1 MLRAPARSVATI
13 FAAALLLTPS
23 SFAFDTPLSDQA
35 VREAYFLG
43 QRHDESMARLLSRY
57 TRYLAPPESGP
68 HIFSV
73 AFLTPF
79 ALLVRQS
86 SRTIGSSAQQAEKG
100 HRVDD
105 EIAVI
110 CVEILLTQSYGSLIA
125 APTSSRS
132 GYPLGYRFRSPGFW
146 RDFSIHVFDG
156 ENALT
161 PVAFSGEPNYLC
173 AGKGGCVL
181 TGATIHLQFPA
192 GLFTSDSATIQV
204 SPPEGDPVA
213 VDFNLSSL
221 R

>member
-1 MLRAPARSVATI
+1 MTYSRIRQIVSSL
-13 FAAALLLTPS
+13 AAVLLLTS
-23 SFAFDTPLSDQA
+23 GAFAFDSRLSDEA

-57 TRYLAPPESGP
+57 TRYLPPPEFGP

-73 AFLTPF
+73 TFLTPF

-86 SRTIGSSAQQAEKG
+86 SRTSGSSAQQAEKD

-105 EIAVI
+105 EIVLI
-110 CVEILLTQSYGSLIA
+110 RVEILLTPSYGSLIA

-132 GYPLGYRFRSPGFW
+132 GSPLGYRFRSPGFW

-156 ENALT
+156 ENAPK

-173 AGKGGCVL
+173 GEGGCVL

-192 GLFTSDSATIQV
+192 RLFTSDSATIQV
-204 SPPEGDPVA
+204 SPPEGDPVS

>member
-1 MLRAPARSVATI
+1 MTYSRIRQIVSSL
-13 FAAALLLTPS
+13 AAVLLLTS
-23 SFAFDTPLSDQA
+23 GAFAFDSRLSDEA

-57 TRYLAPPESGP
+57 TRYLPPPEFGP

-73 AFLTPF
+73 TFLTPF

-86 SRTIGSSAQQAEKG
+86 SRTSGSSAQQAEKD

-105 EIAVI
+105 EIVVI
-110 CVEILLTQSYGSLIA
+110 RVEILLTPSYGSLIA

-132 GYPLGYRFRSPGFW
+132 GSPLGYRFRSSGFW

-156 ENALT
+156 ENVLT
-161 PVAFSGEPNYLC
+161 AVAFSGEPNYLC
-173 AGKGGCVL
+173 GEGGCVL

-204 SPPEGDPVA
+204 SPPEGDPVS
-213 VDFNLSSL
+213 VDFDLSSL

>member
-1 MLRAPARSVATI
+1 MPLSLRPCLSILAE
-13 FAAALLLTPS
+13 ALLLSPAT
-23 SFAFDTPLSDQA
+23 FAFDSPLSDQA

-43 QRHDESMARLLSRY
+43 QRHDESMARLMSRY
-57 TRYLAPPESGP
+57 TRYLPPPESGP

-86 SRTIGSSAQQAEKG
+86 SRTIASSAQQAEKD
-100 HRVDD
+100 HRVDE
-105 EIAVI
+105 EIVAI
-110 CVEILLTQSYGSLIA
+110 RVEILLTPSYGSLIA

-132 GYPLGYRFRSPGFW
+132 GSPLGYRFRSPGFW

-156 ENALT
+156 ENLLT
-161 PVAFSGEPNYLC
+161 PVDFSGEPNYLC
-173 AGKGGCVL
+173 GEGGCVL
-181 TGATIHLQFPA
+181 TGATIHLQLPA

-204 SPPEGDPVA
+204 SPPEGDPVS

>member
-1 MLRAPARSVATI
+1 MLRTPVRSISSILV
-13 FAAALLLTPS
+13 AALLLSPS
-23 SFAFDTPLSDQA
+23 SFAFDTSLSDQT

-57 TRYLAPPESGP
+57 TRYLPPPESGP

-86 SRTIGSSAQQAEKG
+86 SRTIGSSAQQAEKD

-105 EIAVI
+105 EIVVI
-110 CVEILLTQSYGSLIA
+110 RVEILLTQSYGSLIA

-132 GYPLGYRFRSPGFW
+132 GSPLGYRFRSPGFW

-173 AGKGGCVL
+173 AGEGGCVL

-192 GLFTSDSATIQV
+192 GLFTSDSANIQV
-204 SPPEGDPVA
+204 LPPEGPEVSVA
-213 VDFNLSSL
+213 FDLTRL

>member
-1 MLRAPARSVATI
+1 MTRSTGRYIASVFMAG
-13 FAAALLLTPS
+13 LLLAPS
-23 SFAFDTPLSDQA
+23 SFAFDLSLSDQA

-57 TRYLAPPESGP
+57 TRYLPPPQTGP
-68 HIFSV
+68 HIYSV
-73 AFLTPF
+73 TFLTPF

-86 SRTIGSSAQQAEKG
+86 SRTIGSSAQQAEKD
-100 HRVDD
+100 HRVDG
-105 EIAVI
+105 EIVVI
-110 CVEILLTQSYGSLIA
+110 RVEILLTQSYGSLIA

-132 GYPLGYRFRSPGFW
+132 GSPLGYRFRSPGFW

-173 AGKGGCVL
+173 AGEGGCVL

-192 GLFTSDSATIQV
+192 DLFTSDSATIQV

>member
-1 MLRAPARSVATI
+1 MLSLFRSSLAL
-13 FAAALLLTPS
+13 ALAALLVCPPVL
-23 SFAFDTPLSDQA
+23 AFDTSLSDQT

-57 TRYLAPPESGP
+57 TKYLPPPESGP

-73 AFLTPF
+73 TFLTPF

-86 SRTIGSSAQQAEKG
+86 SRASGSSAQQAEKD
-100 HRVDD
+100 HRAND
-105 EIAVI
+105 EIVAI
-110 CVEILLTQSYGSLIA
+110 RVEILLTPSYGSLFA

-132 GYPLGYRFRSPGFW
+132 GSPLGYRFRSPGFW

-156 ENALT
+156 ENVLT

-173 AGKGGCVL
+173 GEGGCVL

-204 SPPEGDPVA
+204 SPPEGDPVS
-213 VDFNLSSL
+213 VDFDLTSL

>member
-1 MLRAPARSVATI
+1 MTYSRIRQIVSSL
-13 FAAALLLTPS
+13 AAVLLLTS
-23 SFAFDTPLSDQA
+23 GAFAFDSRLSDEA

-57 TRYLAPPESGP
+57 TRYLPPPEFGP

-73 AFLTPF
+73 TFLTPF

-86 SRTIGSSAQQAEKG
+86 SRTSGSSAQQAEKD

-105 EIAVI
+105 EIVLI
-110 CVEILLTQSYGSLIA
+110 RVEILLTPSYGSLIA

-132 GYPLGYRFRSPGFW
+132 GSPLGYRFRSPGFW

-156 ENALT
+156 ENAPK

-173 AGKGGCVL
+173 GEGGCVL

-192 GLFTSDSATIQV
+192 RLFTSDSATIQV
-204 SPPEGDPVA
+204 SPPESDPVS